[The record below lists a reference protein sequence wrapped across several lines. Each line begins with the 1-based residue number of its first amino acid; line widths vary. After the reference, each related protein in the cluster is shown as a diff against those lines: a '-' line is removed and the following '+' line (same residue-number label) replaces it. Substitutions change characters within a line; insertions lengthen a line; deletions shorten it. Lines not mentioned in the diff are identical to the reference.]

1 MWKTYKPEVR
11 TSQGQLLSVV
21 NVETDGSYTELEE
34 LVTEELESTK
44 EVAFVISFKIR
55 LSVDLS

>member
-1 MWKTYKPEVR
+1 MKRYKPEVR

-34 LVTEELESTK
+34 LVKKELESTK

-55 LSVDLS
+55 LNVDLS

>member
-1 MWKTYKPEVR
+1 MKMYKPEVR

-34 LVTEELESTK
+34 LVKEELESTK

>member
-1 MWKTYKPEVR
+1 MKRYKPEVR

>member
-1 MWKTYKPEVR
+1 MKRYKPEVR
-11 TSQGQLLSVV
+11 TSQGQLLSIV

-34 LVTEELESTK
+34 LVKEELESTK

>member
-1 MWKTYKPEVR
+1 MKMYKPEVR

-21 NVETDGSYTELEE
+21 NVETYGSYTELEE
-34 LVTEELESTK
+34 LVKEELESTK

>member
-1 MWKTYKPEVR
+1 MKRYKPEVR

-34 LVTEELESTK
+34 LVKEELESTK
-44 EVAFVISFKIR
+44 EVTFVISFKIR

>member
-1 MWKTYKPEVR
+1 MKMYKPEVR

>member
-1 MWKTYKPEVR
+1 MKRYKPEVR

-34 LVTEELESTK
+34 LVKEELESTK